1 MNGRPIGIEIVGA
14 PRFRAVPQGRRDRE
28 TTAIRIGQHSHCRS
42 AEEIIMRP
50 YKPYICQTIGEFN
63 DKLGWMM
70 LNAPTFKDKTG
81 YFPDRDI
88 ENTFEGFNQSLDAL
102 RRKLGEE
109 RYAKMRAM
117 SDQMRA
123 LFESDPESTNG
134 GSKAGCMMI
143 HEMELMLRRKRASS
157 NAS

>member
-1 MNGRPIGIEIVGA
+1 MSFSWNREEMGSCL
-14 PRFRAVPQGRRDRE
+14 RRSDVIWSGPVR
-28 TTAIRIGQHSHCRS
+28 
-42 AEEIIMRP
+42 RP
-50 YKPYICQTIGEFN
+50 YKPYVSQTIGELN

-88 ENTFEGFNQSLDAL
+88 ENTFQGFNQSLDTL
-102 RRKLGEE
+102 RGKLGEE
-109 RYAKMRAM
+109 RYTKMREM

-134 GSKAGCMMI
+134 GSNAGRMII
-143 HEMELMLRRKRASS
+143 HEMELMLRRKRA
-157 NAS
+157 APK